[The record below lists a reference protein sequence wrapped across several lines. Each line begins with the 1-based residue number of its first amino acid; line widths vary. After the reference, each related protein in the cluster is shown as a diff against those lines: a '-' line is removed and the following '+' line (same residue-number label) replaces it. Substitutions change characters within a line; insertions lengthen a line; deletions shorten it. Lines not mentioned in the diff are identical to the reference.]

1 MGGTT
6 TWQGG
11 CGQESVAVV
20 DGGGRAV
27 VGRPWYPYHP
37 EHRIWVTIN
46 KLPTLYFGIG
56 LNDFYIPCIQ
66 GDAKVPPWINF

>member
-1 MGGTT
+1 MAGWLWARIG
-6 TWQGG
+6 
-11 CGQESVAVV
+11 
-20 DGGGRAV
+20 GGGRAV

-46 KLPTLYFGIG
+46 KLPTLYFGLG
-56 LNDFYIPCIQ
+56 LNDFFYIPCIQ